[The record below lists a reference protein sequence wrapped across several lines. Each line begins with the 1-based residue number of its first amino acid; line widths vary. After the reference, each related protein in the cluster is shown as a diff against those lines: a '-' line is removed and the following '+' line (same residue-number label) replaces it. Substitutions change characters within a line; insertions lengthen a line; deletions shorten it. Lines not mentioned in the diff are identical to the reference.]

1 MKTCWTF
8 EILWFI
14 AIEIFFCIRIFSP
27 KSSYLTTIHFAYKRF
42 NLCVSNAMPWLHNKA
57 GKQTNLCGL
66 MKRTFSTKHWENSLP
81 VSRISINY
89 ELHNNCIHLVEYVL
103 CERAIM
109 FLRMALCHRISNTYC
124 VAWTMMS
131 TEMPTMNKWYQEVY
145 VMCHVL
151 CIPLDHYSTLY
162 AKQKKNVRQQQNSIH
177 FSLSLFI
184 IHGEIHTFLDGND
197 VDAYYFVYI
206 IVHAIHSM
214 KFKLCQFRAECVAFR
229 MYPSRALEFD
239 RRRKKRMEMFLWM
252 LVSIHKWAD
261 SILFDDFSYAK
272 RANVHSHLI
281 TSWFL
286 IWIKTHKAH
295 LLQWKCASKKKNE
308 PHLIYLKAR

>member
-27 KSSYLTTIHFAYKRF
+27 KSSYLTTIHFTYKRF

-57 GKQTNLCGL
+57 GKQTNLFGL
-66 MKRTFSTKHWENSLP
+66 MKRTISTKHWENSLP

-103 CERAIM
+103 CERANM

-131 TEMPTMNKWYQEVY
+131 TAMSTMNKWYQEVY

-177 FSLSLFI
+177 FSLSLHYSWRNPHFLGWKWRWCI
-184 IHGEIHTFLDGND
+184 LFCVYYRARNSFYEIQ
-197 VDAYYFVYI
+197 I
-206 IVHAIHSM
+206 
-214 KFKLCQFRAECVAFR
+214 
-229 MYPSRALEFD
+229 
-239 RRRKKRMEMFLWM
+239 
-252 LVSIHKWAD
+252 VSISCWVCSFSHV
-261 SILFDDFSYAK
+261 SIQSF
-272 RANVHSHLI
+272 RVR
-281 TSWFL
+281 
-286 IWIKTHKAH
+286 
-295 LLQWKCASKKKNE
+295 QKKKKTYGNVSMN
-308 PHLIYLKAR
+308 ARQHSQMSRFDPFWWFFICKTSKCSFTFDYIVVFNMNKNSQSTFASAKMCQQEK

>member
-1 MKTCWTF
+1 MFCMSVPSCFFGWHF
-8 EILWFI
+8 V
-14 AIEIFFCIRIFSP
+14 IEFRIRIVWHGRWCRQRCRRWTSDIRKCMLCAMFCV
-27 KSSYLTTIHFAYKRF
+27 YHWTIILLSTQNKRKTFA
-42 NLCVSNAMPWLHNKA
+42 NNKTA
-57 GKQTNLCGL
+57 FT
-66 MKRTFSTKHWENSLP
+66 
-81 VSRISINY
+81 
-89 ELHNNCIHLVEYVL
+89 
-103 CERAIM
+103 
-109 FLRMALCHRISNTYC
+109 
-124 VAWTMMS
+124 
-131 TEMPTMNKWYQEVY
+131 
-145 VMCHVL
+145 
-151 CIPLDHYSTLY
+151 
-162 AKQKKNVRQQQNSIH
+162 
-177 FSLSLFI
+177 SLSLFI

-197 VDAYYFVYI
+197 VDAYYFVYF

-214 KFKLCQFRAECVAFR
+214 KFKLCQFRAECAAFR

-295 LLQWKCASKKKNE
+295 LLQRKCASKKNSE
-308 PHLIYLKAR
+308 PHLISLKAR